1 MNDTLIIIPV
11 RLAATRL
18 PGKPLAEIAGK
29 PMMAHVYEQAVKA
42 NIGPVYLACV
52 EEELFAKAKALGI
65 NALHINKQVATGTDF
80 VYEAAKHLGQ
90 PFKYVIN
97 VQGDIPTIKPQSLAA
112 LADCI
117 KTDLYDMATIA
128 SVIDND
134 YQKTDP
140 STVKVVIAK
149 SGKALYFT
157 RSPNV
162 PYGEGPLYHH
172 IGVFAF
178 KYPTLEK
185 FVSLPQTELEKRER
199 LEQLRAMEN
208 DISIGIRV
216 VDDNPHGIDTQADL
230 DLVRKQFNA

>member
-134 YQKTDP
+134 YQKSD
-140 STVKVVIAK
+140 
-149 SGKALYFT
+149 
-157 RSPNV
+157 

-172 IGVFAF
+172 IGVYAF